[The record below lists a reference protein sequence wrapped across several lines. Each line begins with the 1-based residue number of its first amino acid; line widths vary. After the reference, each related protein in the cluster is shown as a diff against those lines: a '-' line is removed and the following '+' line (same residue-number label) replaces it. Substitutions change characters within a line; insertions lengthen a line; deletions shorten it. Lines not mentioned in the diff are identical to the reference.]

1 MIMASKTITIS
12 EEAYRRLK
20 SRKNKNQSFTDV
32 IKNLTRERLL
42 SKIAGI
48 LSQEKAESLKERIKE
63 NRRKTRERIDDVK
76 ERLKDDR

>member
-1 MIMASKTITIS
+1 MASKTITIS